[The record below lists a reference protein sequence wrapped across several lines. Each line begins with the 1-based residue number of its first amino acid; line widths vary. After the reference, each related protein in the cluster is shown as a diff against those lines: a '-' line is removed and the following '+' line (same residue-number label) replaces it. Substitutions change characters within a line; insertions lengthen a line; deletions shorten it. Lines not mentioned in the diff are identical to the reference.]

1 MLLWHGE
8 KDKHCI
14 SVFVWGR
21 GEGVWCIPSL
31 QWTYKYR
38 PREDLILPIDNARA
52 LWERA
57 KASDWKRCS
66 CQLAEQINTFC
77 WRLWACQALSWRFTT
92 VVMCQ
97 FTKALWTAL
106 RLTICLI
113 TLSRFKR
120 LGMPGLDPTKP
131 YLEKWLSFVAGC
143 CLSAWGAWV
152 DQMWS
157 EVTHIGLSHLSLAFS
172 SRFSQPDWSTVRAAL
187 ASSVLLDSHCDCP
200 SICLDKAHSP
210 KQARTRGEGHRD
222 RFTGHICK
230 HSWNH
235 CAVECK
241 AHSKWRLSKLYRKVG
256 PRRLYL

>member
-1 MLLWHGE
+1 MDLQ
-8 KDKHCI
+8 I
-14 SVFVWGR
+14 SATR
-21 GEGVWCIPSL
+21 G
-31 QWTYKYR
+31 
-38 PREDLILPIDNARA
+38 
-52 LWERA
+52 
-57 KASDWKRCS
+57 SDFAHWQCS
-66 CQLAEQINTFC
+66 CPVGESKGQRLKTVQLSTSRTNQYLLFEAVGVPSFVLAIHNGGHVPIYEGAVDCSTFDQYV
-77 WRLWACQALSWRFTT
+77 WSPCQD
-92 VVMCQ
+92 
-97 FTKALWTAL
+97 
-106 RLTICLI
+106 
-113 TLSRFKR
+113 FKR

-152 DQMWS
+152 AQMWS